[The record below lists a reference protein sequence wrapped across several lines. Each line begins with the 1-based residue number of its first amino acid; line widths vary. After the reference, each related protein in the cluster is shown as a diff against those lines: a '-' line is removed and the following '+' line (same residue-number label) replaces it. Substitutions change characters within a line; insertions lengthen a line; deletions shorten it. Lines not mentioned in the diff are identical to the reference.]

1 MPTQCSSILLLQYC
15 NAGYDTHTLYLYIIW
30 YICVNM
36 YMYMYIHTHTLQTCK
51 LYHTHIYTHKH
62 THTHIVRTNTHT
74 HIVRTCV
81 HTYYV
86 YKHTLYVYMI
96 LENLLRGVDFL
107 MRACVHLAP
116 SMSAHLPLVCVHRTS
131 TRTGTWLTDYMF
143 WWQLF
148 TKRDI
153 IPSKKE
159 GHTHTYVHT
168 YTHTH
173 THIMPV

>member
-1 MPTQCSSILLLQYC
+1 MS
-15 NAGYDTHTLYLYIIW
+15 HT
-30 YICVNM
+30 
-36 YMYMYIHTHTLQTCK
+36 YIHTQT
-51 LYHTHIYTHKH
+51 HTHTHSAYKH
-62 THTHIVRTNTHT
+62 THTHSAYMCAYTLCVQT
-74 HIVRTCV
+74 HIVRLHDPWEPT
-81 HTYYV
+81 
-86 YKHTLYVYMI
+86 
-96 LENLLRGVDFL
+96 GVDFL

-143 WWQLF
+143 WWQLY

-173 THIMPV
+173 THTHTHTQSSIRYSAYGGGYAVILYTI